1 MGRSP
6 SERDDQHVAGFDV
19 AVNEP
24 GRVRGVQ
31 RRGDLRDDVHGPLG
45 GQGAALGEQ
54 VRQVGPFHEPHV
66 DVELPVDLPEVVD
79 GDDVWLVQLRGERGL
94 GAEAG
99 LERGVGSQGHR
110 SAV

>member
-1 MGRSP
+1 MCAAS
-6 SERDDQHVAGFDV
+6 
-19 AVNEP
+19 
-24 GRVRGVQ
+24 Q

-45 GQGAALGEQ
+45 RQWAALGEE

-110 SAV
+110 